1 MYAFIEGQVCEKNTG
16 ELILLAGGVG
26 YRIACSM
33 NTLQVAPAVGETM
46 RCHTILS
53 VREDAME
60 LFGFATKE
68 EKRMFQSLTAISGVG
83 PKLALA
89 ILGSMPLRDLNLAIL
104 MGDITALSR
113 APGIGKKT
121 AQRIAL
127 ELKDKISQAD
137 VDASGMPAGAS
148 PVPLAATD
156 NVTEAL
162 EALIALGYSAMEARN
177 ALAQVQDSASTVD
190 QLIRQALRAMAGM

>member
-127 ELKDKISQAD
+127 ELKDTISQAD